1 MSDLIRIT
9 LRSRRNFELNRGSAV
24 PVVIPANIN
33 DPLNL
38 DASSDT
44 EEPGA
49 AEPQLASSEDKQA
62 PQQLFDITR
71 RRRKNKVSLFTT
83 LF

>member
-1 MSDLIRIT
+1 M
-9 LRSRRNFELNRGSAV
+9 

-44 EEPGA
+44 EETPA
-49 AEPQLASSEDKQA
+49 ADVQATAEEDKPSA
-62 PQQLFDITR
+62 LHSQQLFDITR
-71 RRRKNKVSLFTT
+71 RRRKGKVN
-83 LF
+83 